1 MSTMSCRLKRTLMM
15 MGVSVFCMGMVTG
28 CGAIQENGLNRTD
41 DTKDE
46 MNVETEPDT
55 EVDGISALSGL
66 VSLENGIATGMV
78 EEAGGGNYEWAN
90 STCSY
95 KADFSR
101 CDDEYE
107 GEDERHIYLV
117 QYNAH
122 GDKLQEFS
130 YSQFGMEDEWDIE
143 ILTIRDNELLFY
155 MESYDD
161 DEYDI
166 YSVPVEHENGKE
178 MLAFDKVSMVC
189 KGVSSNEYIYGDDD
203 YLVFENWNNS
213 IIEVCRAEKN
223 YRKIRVDVKGLRL
236 FSQQADE
243 ENRVIYFGG
252 SSKKGYQGLFA
263 YVVGGGTIRPVT
275 SQECMS
281 TLFATGE
288 GKLFYTVTYSGNGK
302 LCYDLF
308 QYDNATGENTTLVT
322 EAQIVEKMPVA
333 PTEGSDM
340 VREIRYGNG
349 KLYMEVWAKQE
360 KYVLCCDVASRE
372 LTVEKG
378 LKYLVDHTESKLDEP
393 LHNAD
398 ADYGNAN
405 DQNIFISS
413 SMPNGSVGLREYT
426 LQGEFVRN
434 VYTHECNEA
443 WTLLYANNEELL
455 FGVGDGDEKDIIYS
469 VPLQKMDGNDFPVMS
484 EAKRVCEVDEYGDC
498 VREGDFYADKD
509 YLVYVTNIH
518 EAKVYDRKAGKF
530 VKIKNM
536 PQTNYYF
543 ANYGRVAQN
552 RVGDCFVYCTKPYGK
567 NDDKYAFSY
576 WRLGEGKLTIM
587 DKRCYT
593 AASRVCDPAR
603 NQVIYELQD
612 GIWCYD
618 VKKDKGRKLL
628 DKKDVDAFYKNITG
642 DLFVDGDRLYLVDT
656 VSGCCGSFDLEKGGE
671 IRYEEKFTEILKHD
685 DEFYVDRIRQAEGK
699 FFITLP
705 GDEDDE
711 PSSRQYRYYDPQ
723 TTEGRVLSPNDK
735 EMLYFEM
742 Y

>member
-1 MSTMSCRLKRTLMM
+1 MRKR
-15 MGVSVFCMGMVTG
+15 
-28 CGAIQENGLNRTD
+28 
-41 DTKDE
+41 
-46 MNVETEPDT
+46 
-55 EVDGISALSGL
+55 
-66 VSLENGIATGMV
+66 
-78 EEAGGGNYEWAN
+78 GGGNYEWAN

-101 CDDEYE
+101 CDDEDEEYE
-107 GEDERHIYLV
+107 GENAIYLV
-117 QYNAH
+117 QYDDQGN
-122 GDKLQEFS
+122 KLQEFS
-130 YSQFGMEDEWDIE
+130 YSQFGMEDQWDIE
-143 ILTIRDNELLFY
+143 ILTVRDNELLFSY
-155 MESYDD
+155 DMESYDD

-178 MLAFDKVSMVC
+178 MLVFDKISMVC
-189 KGVSSNEYIYGDDD
+189 KGIPSEEFIYGDDD

-322 EAQIVEKMPVA
+322 EEQIVEKMPVA

-360 KYVLCCDVASRE
+360 KYVLCCDVVSRE

-378 LKYLVDHTESKLDEP
+378 LKYLVEHTESKLDEP

-398 ADYGNAN
+398 ADYANAN

-413 SMPNGSVGLREYT
+413 SMPDGSIGLREYT

-434 VYTHECNEA
+434 VYTHECGEE

-455 FGVGDGDEKDIIYS
+455 FGVGDSDEKDIYS
-469 VPLQKMDGNDFPVMS
+469 VPLRRMDGNDFPVMS
-484 EAKRVCEVDEYGDC
+484 EAKRVCEVDEYGAC
-498 VREGDFYADKD
+498 VWEGNFYADKD
-509 YLVYVTNIH
+509 YLVYVANIH

-536 PQTNYYF
+536 PQTNFYF

-576 WRLGEGKLTIM
+576 WRLGEDKLTIM
-587 DKRCYT
+587 DKGCFT

-618 VKKDKGRKLL
+618 VKKDKRRKLL
-628 DKKDVDAFYKNITG
+628 DKKDLEAFCEKHG
-642 DLFVDGDRLYLVDT
+642 KEEFSACDLFVDGDRLYLVET
-656 VSGCCGSFDLEKGGE
+656 LSGCCGSFDLEKGGE
-671 IRYEEKFTEILKHD
+671 IRCEEEFTGILKHD
-685 DEFYVDRIRQAEGK
+685 DGMVDRIRQAEGK
-699 FFITLP
+699 FFITMR
-705 GDEDDE
+705 GGEDDD
-711 PSSRQYRYYDPQ
+711 PSRQYRYYDPQ
-723 TTEGRVLSPNDK
+723 TTEGRVLSPSDK
-735 EMLYFEM
+735 EMLFFQM